1 MIAPVE
7 MHVWPAALQYYEL
20 KLGSVG
26 AGEKKKKKDVYFFKS
41 LYIVLQGYT
50 LCLFAHRKRRAEQLN
65 ALDHA
70 ASHACLCAYNTNS
83 KMIKHAEEQ
92 TQQRKWQ
99 QAYH

>member
-1 MIAPVE
+1 M
-7 MHVWPAALQYYEL
+7 
-20 KLGSVG
+20 S
-26 AGEKKKKKDVYFFKS
+26 
-41 LYIVLQGYT
+41 
-50 LCLFAHRKRRAEQLN
+50 FAQRKRRAEQLN

-83 KMIKHAEEQ
+83 KMIKHADEQ